1 MEETL
6 RTHLFECAALFE
18 KATGVT
24 PATIGKR
31 ALNDN
36 TFFARISEGQGFTV
50 RTFDRVMEWLSANW
64 PRDVKW
70 PEYIDRPSSHEERA
84 A

>member
-6 RTHLFECAALFE
+6 RLHLRLCAEAFER
-18 KATGVT
+18 ATGASA
-24 PATIGKR
+24 ATIGKR

-36 TFFARISEGQGFTV
+36 TFFQRTAGGQNFTV
-50 RTFDRVMEWLSANW
+50 RTYDRLLSWFDEH
-64 PRDVKW
+64 W
-70 PEYIDRPSSHEERA
+70 PEGVEWPEGVPRPSAQERA

>member
-6 RTHLFECAALFE
+6 RHHLFLCVRAFE
-18 KATGVT
+18 RATDTT
-24 PATIGKR
+24 PATVGKR

-64 PRDVKW
+64 PHDAEW
-70 PEYIDRPSSHEERA
+70 PEGVERPDAREKA